1 VAKTLPAI
9 VLGFL
14 LISVMGV
21 AAQDSS
27 YTLRVD
33 VSMISVDVAV
43 FDAAGIPVSNLSKE
57 DFEIYED
64 GRPQQLKSFAS
75 LDSPYNVLLVI
86 DQSGSMY
93 SQVRF
98 VSEAVNRFF
107 SNLRTQDQIALA
119 SFNSQVHSLMK
130 WRSVRSG
137 SKQVINLGAGGN
149 TDFYGA
155 LEWAAK
161 ELGKVSGRK
170 AVIIFTD
177 GEDYRIYDPK
187 PDAVAFRRALDRV
200 RRTRVP
206 FHFVGLGAD
215 PNLGG
220 AHLTRIAQ
228 ETGGHAYFPKT
239 IEEVVPLYDQ
249 ISRELGI
256 SYTLGYVSNRPARD
270 GSLRNIRVTV
280 RNKDYRVSQ
289 SRTTYVAN

>member
-1 VAKTLPAI
+1 MAKTLPVI
-9 VLGFL
+9 VLAFVL
-14 LISVMGV
+14 MSVIGM

-27 YTLRVD
+27 YRLRVD

-119 SFNSQVHSLMK
+119 SFNSQVHSLVK

-228 ETGGHAYFPKT
+228 ETGGHAYFPKK
-239 IEEVVPLYDQ
+239 IEEVIPLYDQ

-256 SYTLGYVSNRPARD
+256 SYTLGYVSDRPAHD

-289 SRTTYVAN
+289 SRTTYLAS